1 MATKTKTE
9 PTEEMRT
16 VKIFAR
22 GILGGSKTYPIAGQH
37 PFHPPIMEEINGR
50 MVQVGGGGARPVGRT
65 HPGHDLVV
73 GRSHKLTLESRYI
86 DEVLKHDPALE
97 VTEMGAQSEEEEDPA
112 MDAEVVEEEENTD
125 SPGFKKRGKKR

>member
-1 MATKTKTE
+1 MTTKPKQE
-9 PTEEMRT
+9 PTEPMRT

-22 GILGGSKTYPIAGQH
+22 GILGGSKTYPIAGAH
-37 PFHPPIMEEINGR
+37 PFHPPIMETINGR
-50 MVQVGGGGARPVGRT
+50 EVQVGGGGARPVGRS

-97 VTEMGAQSEEEEDPA
+97 VTEMGGTSEEEEDPSV
-112 MDAEVVEEEENTD
+112 DAEVVEEEENTD